1 MRTVRLA
8 CPDDLDAFR
17 QAARGLI
24 AAGAA
29 PETVSWQ
36 EGEEVA
42 LPFGNPVPDDTKA
55 PPLSVPKRFHELAEP
70 VICHRD
76 PERFALLYI
85 ALWRLGHGERSL
97 LQDATNPLVRR
108 LERMAGAV
116 DRDEH
121 RMTAFLRFRR
131 IETDGAERFVAWF
144 EPEHYILR
152 RAAPFFIGRFAA
164 MRWSI
169 LTPDGS
175 LHWDGGALDIG
186 PGMRREDAPDE
197 DSLEDA
203 WRRYY
208 AATFNPAR
216 ANPVMMRSEMP
227 KRYWRNLPEAGLIP
241 ELLDGAP
248 ARTRAMIAATAEPPR
263 KAIPAPGLHE
273 PGPAGTLAGLAS
285 EIAACRRCPLHGP
298 ATQPVF
304 GEGPPDAPVVFLG
317 EQPGDQEDL
326 AGRVFVGPAGQLFER
341 ALAEAGI
348 DRARIYVTNAVKHFK
363 YQVRG
368 KRRIHQRPNSG
379 EVEACRWWVEREL
392 SLIRPRLAVALGA
405 TAARSLSGHAGP
417 LSALRGRPL
426 RFRDDLPGLVTVHP
440 SYLLRLPDPAAQE
453 AEHRRFVAELRQAA
467 ALVPEIRQA

>member
-1 MRTVRLA
+1 MHAVRIA
-8 CPDDLDAFR
+8 RPDDLDAFR

-29 PETVSWQ
+29 PEAVSWQ
-36 EGEEVA
+36 EGEEDA
-42 LPFGNPVPDDTKA
+42 LPFGDPAPDGSAA
-55 PPLSVPKRFHELAEP
+55 PPLAVPKRFHELAEP

-76 PERFALLYI
+76 PERFALLYT
-85 ALWRLGHGERSL
+85 ALWRLAQGERGL
-97 LQDATNPLVRR
+97 LRDPTHPLVRR

-131 IETDGAERFVAWF
+131 IEAGDGERLVAWF
-144 EPEHYILR
+144 EPEHHILR

-175 LHWDGGALDIG
+175 LHWDGHGLELG

-197 DSLEDA
+197 DALEEA
-203 WRRYY
+203 WGRYY

-216 ANPVMMRSEMP
+216 ANLALMRSEMP
-227 KRYWRNLPEAGLIP
+227 KRYWRNLPEAVLIP
-241 ELLDGAP
+241 GLLDGAM

-263 KAIPAPGLHE
+263 KAIPAPELHA
-273 PGPAGTLAGLAS
+273 PGPEGNLAGLAS

-298 ATQPVF
+298 ATQPVL
-304 GEGPPDAPVVFLG
+304 GEGPPDAPVVLVG

-326 AGRVFVGPAGQLFER
+326 AGRVFVGPAGQLLDR

-363 YQVRG
+363 YEVRG

-392 SLIRPRLAVALGA
+392 GLLRPRLAVALGA
-405 TAARSLSGHAGP
+405 TAARALSGHAGP
-417 LSALRGRPL
+417 LSALRGRRL
-426 RFRDDLPGLVTVHP
+426 SFRGGLPGLVTVHP
-440 SYLLRLPDPAAQE
+440 SYMLRLPDPAAQE
-453 AEHRRFVAELRQAA
+453 AEHRRFVAELGQAA
-467 ALVPEIRQA
+467 ALVPEIRRA

>member
-1 MRTVRLA
+1 MRTVRIA
-8 CPDDLDAFR
+8 RPDDLDAFR
-17 QAARGLI
+17 RAARGLI

-29 PETVSWQ
+29 PETVTWL
-36 EGEEVA
+36 EGEDDA
-42 LPFGNPVPDDTKA
+42 LPFGDPAPEDAAA
-55 PPLSVPKRFHELAEP
+55 PPLAVPKRFHELAEP

-76 PERFALLYI
+76 PERFALLYT
-85 ALWRLGHGERSL
+85 ALWRLAQGERRL
-97 LQDATNPLVRR
+97 LQDPTHPLARR

-131 IETDGAERFVAWF
+131 IEAEDGERYIAWF
-144 EPEHYILR
+144 EPEHHILR

-175 LHWDGGALDIG
+175 LQWDGNGLAIG
-186 PGMRREDAPDE
+186 PAMRREDAPDE
-197 DSLEDA
+197 DSLEEA
-203 WRRYY
+203 WGRYY

-216 ANPVMMRSEMP
+216 ANPAMMQAEMP
-227 KRYWRNLPEAGLIP
+227 KRYWRNLPEAALIP
-241 ELLDGAP
+241 GLLDGAA
-248 ARTRAMIAATAEPPR
+248 ARTRAMIAAMPEPSR
-263 KAIPAPGLHE
+263 KAIPAPDLHA

-298 ATQPVF
+298 ATQPVL
-304 GEGPPDAPVVFLG
+304 GEGPPDAPVVFVG

-326 AGRVFVGPAGQLFER
+326 AGRVFVGPAGQLLDR

-348 DRARIYVTNAVKHFK
+348 DRGRIYVTNAVKHFK

-368 KRRIHQRPNSG
+368 KRRIHQRPDSG
-379 EVEACRWWVEREL
+379 EVEACRWWVQQEL
-392 SLIRPRLAVALGA
+392 GLIRPRLAVALGA
-405 TAARSLSGHAGP
+405 TAARALSGHAGP

-426 RFRDDLPGLVTVHP
+426 RFRDDLPGLVTIHP
-440 SYLLRLPDPAAQE
+440 SYLLRLPDE
-453 AEHRRFVAELRQAA
+453 GTRDAEHRRFVAELGQAA
-467 ALVPEIRQA
+467 ALVPEIRRG

>member
-1 MRTVRLA
+1 MRTVRITR
-8 CPDDLDAFR
+8 PDDLDAFR

-29 PETVSWQ
+29 PESVSWH
-36 EGEEVA
+36 EGEDDA
-42 LPFGNPVPDDTKA
+42 LPFGDPPPEAAAA

-76 PERFALLYI
+76 PERFALLYQ
-85 ALWRLGHGERSL
+85 ALWRLAQGERSL
-97 LQDATNPLVRR
+97 LQDPTHPLVRR
-108 LERMAGAV
+108 LERMASAV
-116 DRDEH
+116 HRDEH

-131 IETDGAERFVAWF
+131 VGAEDGERFVAWF
-144 EPEHYILR
+144 EPEHHILR

-175 LHWDGGALDIG
+175 LHWNGRALETG

-197 DSLEDA
+197 DSLEGA
-203 WRRYY
+203 WGRYY

-216 ANPVMMRSEMP
+216 ANPAMMRAEMP
-227 KRYWRNLPEAGLIP
+227 KRYWRNLPEAALIP
-241 ELLDGAP
+241 DLLEGAA
-248 ARTRAMIAATAEPPR
+248 ARTRAMIAAKAEPPR
-263 KAIPAPGLHE
+263 KAIPAPELHA

-285 EIAACRRCPLHGP
+285 EIAACRRCPLHGA

-304 GEGPPDAPVVFLG
+304 GEGPADAPVALVG

-326 AGRVFVGPAGQLFER
+326 AGRVFVGPAGQLLDL

-363 YQVRG
+363 YEVRG

-392 SLIRPRLAVALGA
+392 GLLRPRLAVALGA
-405 TAARSLSGHAGP
+405 TAARALSGHAGP

-426 RFRDDLPGLVTVHP
+426 SFRGGLPGLVTVHP
-440 SYLLRLPDPAAQE
+440 SYLLRLPDPAAQA
-453 AEHRRFVAELRQAA
+453 AEHRRFVAELGQAA
-467 ALVPEIRQA
+467 ALVPEIRRG